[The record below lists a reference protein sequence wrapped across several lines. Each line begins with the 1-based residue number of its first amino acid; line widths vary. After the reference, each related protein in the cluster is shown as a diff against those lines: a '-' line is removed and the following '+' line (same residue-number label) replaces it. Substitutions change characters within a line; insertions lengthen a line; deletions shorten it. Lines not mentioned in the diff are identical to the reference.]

1 MKLQLKAIKHTE
13 WASEET
19 HCYQASLYIDGKPVA
34 IVSNDGHGGCDR
46 DYDHPKFKGDY
57 RATMKAV
64 HEYFKSL
71 PNTDACNLFPDGMAQ
86 QLEYWCADQVN
97 EFLSSRELKRKFKSH
112 VLVQLKYKEGIFQI
126 ANNSNMA
133 TRHPTVTKG
142 EWIIDKQAG
151 ETRRILNDMPFDE
164 ALAIWKTT

>member
-112 VLVQLKYKEGIFQI
+112 VLVQLKYKEGIFQ
-126 ANNSNMA
+126 
-133 TRHPTVTKG
+133 TKYHPTVTKG

-164 ALAIWKTT
+164 ALAIWKESA

>member
-1 MKLQLKAIKHTE
+1 MKLELKAIKHTS

-19 HCYQASLYIDGKPVA
+19 HCYQASLYVDGKPVA

-57 RATMKAV
+57 RATMKSV
-64 HEYFKSL
+64 HDYFKSL
-71 PNTDACNLFPDGMAQ
+71 PKEPSEWSEDGFAQ

-97 EFLSSRELKRKFKSH
+97 EFLSVRELKRKFKSH
-112 VLVQLKYKEGIFQI
+112 VVYQRKGTGALYQTKY
-126 ANNSNMA
+126 
-133 TRHPTVTKG
+133 HPTVTKG

-151 ETRRILNDMPFDE
+151 MTRRILNDMPFDE
-164 ALAIWKTT
+164 ALALWKAS

>member
-46 DYDHPKFKGDY
+46 DYAHPKFKGDY
-57 RATMKAV
+57 RATMNAV

-86 QLEYWCADQVN
+86 QLEYWCGDQVN
-97 EFLSSRELKRKFKSH
+97 QWLSERELKRKFKSH
-112 VLVQLKYKEGIFQI
+112 VLIQLKYKEGIYQ
-126 ANNSNMA
+126 
-133 TRHPTVTKG
+133 TKYHPTTTNG
-142 EWIIDKQAG
+142 EWVINKQAG

-164 ALAIWKTT
+164 ALAIWKESA

>member
-46 DYDHPKFKGDY
+46 DYAHPKFKGDY

-86 QLEYWCADQVN
+86 QLEYWCGDQVN
-97 EFLSSRELKRKFKSH
+97 QWLSERELKRKLKSY
-112 VLVQLKYKEGIFQI
+112 VLIQLLSKEGIYQ
-126 ANNSNMA
+126 
-133 TRHPTVTKG
+133 TKYHPTTTKG
-142 EWIIDKQAG
+142 EWVINKQAG